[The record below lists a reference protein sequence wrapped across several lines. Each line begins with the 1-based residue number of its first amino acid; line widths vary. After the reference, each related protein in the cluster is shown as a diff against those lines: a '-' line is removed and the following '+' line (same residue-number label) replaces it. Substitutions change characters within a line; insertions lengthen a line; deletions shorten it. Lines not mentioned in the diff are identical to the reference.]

1 MDLHVFLLLAG
12 LGVIAGVIASVVGGA
27 AVLVY
32 PALIASGVPAQFA
45 AAANTVAL
53 MPATMLAALSD
64 RSQLPPFNR
73 AFIELVF
80 ASVLG
85 SGAGAIVLMLT
96 PGRVFE
102 AIVPLL
108 LGFATVIF
116 ALADRIGHHIRKR
129 AAHKGRAIE
138 FDVASLKILL
148 PVSFY
153 GGYFGAGV
161 GVLILAVFSIATGG
175 DYRSAN
181 VAKNFVS
188 SLNAMVASGIFIAK
202 GVIAWPQTLA
212 LMCGM
217 LAGGLAGSYVARVI
231 SPRFARGMVV
241 LVGAALTIV
250 FAKLYWFDPR

>member
-1 MDLHVFLLLAG
+1 MDLHVIVLLAG
-12 LGVIAGVIASVVGGA
+12 IGVVAGMIASIVGGA
-27 AVLVY
+27 AVVVY
-32 PALIASGVPAQFA
+32 PALIASGLSPQLA
-45 AAANTVAL
+45 AASNLVAL

-80 ASVLG
+80 ASVI
-85 SGAGAIVLMLT
+85 GAGAGAMLLMVT

-102 AIVPLL
+102 IIVPIL

-116 ALADRIGHHIRKR
+116 ALTDRIGAHIRKR
-129 AAHKGRAIE
+129 AAHKGRTVE
-138 FDVASLKILL
+138 FNVSSLKVLL

-188 SLNAMVASGIFIAK
+188 SLNAMVASAIFIAQ
-202 GVIAWPQTLA
+202 GAVAWPQTLS
-212 LMCGM
+212 LMAGM
-217 LAGGLAGSYVARVI
+217 IVGGLAGAYVARVI
-231 SPRFARGMVV
+231 PPRIARAMIV
-241 LVGAALTIV
+241 LVGAALTV
-250 FAKLYWFDPR
+250 TFAKLYWFDAA

>member
-1 MDLHVFLLLAG
+1 MM
-12 LGVIAGVIASVVGGA
+12 ASIVGGA

-32 PALIASGVPAQFA
+32 PALIASGLSPQLA
-45 AAANTVAL
+45 AASNLVAL

-73 AFIELVF
+73 AFVELVF
-80 ASVLG
+80 ASVTG
-85 SGAGAIVLMLT
+85 AGAGAILLMNT

-102 AIVPLL
+102 IIVPIL
-108 LGFATVIF
+108 LGFATIIF
-116 ALADRIGHHIRKR
+116 ALADRIGAHIRKR
-129 AAHKGRAIE
+129 AAHKGREVE
-138 FDVASLKILL
+138 FNVSSLKVLL

-188 SLNAMVASGIFIAK
+188 SLNAMVASGIFIAQ
-202 GVIAWPQTLA
+202 GAVAWPQTLS
-212 LMCGM
+212 LMAGM
-217 LAGGLAGSYVARVI
+217 ICGGLAGAYVARVI
-231 SPRFARGMVV
+231 PAKVARGMIVV
-241 LVGAALTIV
+241 VGAALTIV
-250 FAKLYWFDPR
+250 FAKLYWFDA